1 MAKRHNSFKDL
12 EAKWEASL
20 PPDLERRVSGQAAN
34 MAVFGRVVEVFVPNA
49 LEAVVHMISGTD
61 PDGPG
66 PDIVPGRR
74 PEPDEWPDW
83 RKPPKAV
90 R

>member
-1 MAKRHNSFKDL
+1 MATRHNSFKDL

-20 PPDLERRVSGQAAN
+20 PPELERRVSSHAAN

-49 LEAVVHMISGTD
+49 LEAVFHMIGGSGN
-61 PDGPG
+61 DGPA
-66 PDIVPGRR
+66 PDLIPGRR
-74 PEPDEWPDW
+74 PEPEEWPDW
-83 RKPPKAV
+83 RKPP